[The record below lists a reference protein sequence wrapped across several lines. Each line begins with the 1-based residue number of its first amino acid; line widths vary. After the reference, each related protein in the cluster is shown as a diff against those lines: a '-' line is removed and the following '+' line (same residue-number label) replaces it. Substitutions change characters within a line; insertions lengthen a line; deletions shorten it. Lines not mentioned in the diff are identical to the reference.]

1 MDNKYYSVERNT
13 QIIVSLLKAHKIK
26 YIVASPGTTHM
37 CFVGSV
43 QHDPYFKVF
52 SCVDERSAAYMACGI
67 AAESGEPVV
76 ITCTGATASRN
87 YYSAMTE
94 AYYRKL
100 PIIAITAHQGND
112 RIGHLLEQN
121 IDRRRLPEDVA
132 KISVEAVYV
141 ENEREEHYCAIEVNK
156 ALLECRR
163 HGGGPVHINVFTH
176 YSTEFTVKQ
185 IAPVQTIQ
193 RYTGYDKWPDIPKG
207 RVAVFIGAHKMFT
220 KEENEALDNF
230 CSTYDAVAF
239 CDHTSGYNGKYAV
252 HFALPLAQRY
262 TDVDERNLD
271 MLIHIGETTGDAT
284 SRSLQPK
291 QVWRVSEDG
300 EIRDSWGKLTN
311 VFEMPEMFF
320 FKHYSKEGA
329 CLHNYLDDC
338 KVIIDNVSQQV
349 GVLPLSTI
357 WVAKQ
362 ISRDLPK
369 GANIQMGIW
378 SSLRALN
385 YFDTKDGVS
394 GNSNVGGF
402 GIDGPLSTLIGAS
415 LCNPNKLYFGL
426 LGDLAFFYDINV
438 LGNKNVGNNVRIA
451 MVNNGRGNEMRY
463 SFSPAASLGE
473 DGNLFLAAAGH
484 NGNYSHSLV
493 KHIAEDLG
501 YEYLSATTKDEFLK
515 HKEHFLTSDSL
526 DKPIIFE
533 IFINDYHDEE
543 KSWEILTSA
552 EQDKDLMMKRKIKV
566 GIKNVIGDK
575 GIHIAKKILGK
586 E

>member
-1 MDNKYYSVERNT
+1 MDNRYYSVERNT
-13 QIIVSLLKAHKIK
+13 QIIIALLKAHNIR

-43 QHDPYFKVF
+43 QHDPYFKVY

-100 PIIAITAHQGND
+100 PVIAITAHQGND

-141 ENEREEHYCAIEVNK
+141 ENERDEHYCAVEVNK

-176 YSTEFTVKQ
+176 YSTDFTVKE
-185 IAPVQTIQ
+185 IAPVQEIN
-193 RYTGYDKWPDIPKG
+193 RYTGYDKLPQIPNG
-207 RVAVFIGAHKMFT
+207 HVAVFIGSHRMFT
-220 KEENEALDNF
+220 KEEADALDNF
-230 CSTYDAVAF
+230 CSSYDAVTF

-252 HFALPLAQRY
+252 HFALPLAQRFADY
-262 TDVDERNLD
+262 NQRNLD
-271 MLIHIGETTGDAT
+271 LLIHIGETTGDAT

-311 VFEMPEMFF
+311 VFEMPEEYF
-320 FKHYSKEGA
+320 FKHYTKEGA
-329 CLHNYLDDC
+329 THHNYLDDC
-338 KVIIDNVSQQV
+338 KAKIAKVSQEV
-349 GVLPLSTI
+349 GDLPLSTI
-357 WVAKQ
+357 WVARQ
-362 ISRDLPK
+362 ISSGLPK
-369 GANIQMGIW
+369 GTNFQMGIW
-378 SSLRALN
+378 SSLRAMN
-385 YFDTKDGVS
+385 YFETPDGTS

-402 GIDGPLSTLIGAS
+402 GIDGPLSTLVGAS

-566 GIKNVIGDK
+566 GIKNVIGNK

>member
-1 MDNKYYSVERNT
+1 MDNIYYSIERNT
-13 QIIVSLLKAHKIK
+13 QIIVSLLKAHNIRH
-26 YIVASPGTTHM
+26 IVASPGTTHM

-43 QHDPYFKVF
+43 QHDPYFKIY

-100 PIIAITAHQGND
+100 PVIAITAHQGND

-132 KISVEAVYV
+132 KISVEAVFV
-141 ENEREEHYCAIEVNK
+141 ENDRDEHYCAIEVNK

-176 YSTEFTVKQ
+176 YSTDFTVKE
-185 IAPVQTIQ
+185 IAPVQIIH
-193 RYTGYDKWPDIPKG
+193 RYTGYNKLPEIQNG
-207 RVAVFIGAHKMFT
+207 RVAVFIGSHKMFT
-220 KEENEALDNF
+220 KEETEALDNF
-230 CSTYDAVAF
+230 CSTHDAVAF

-252 HFALPLAQRY
+252 HFALPLAQRF
-262 TDVDERNLD
+262 TDYNERNLD
-271 MLIHIGETTGDAT
+271 LLIHLGETTGDAT
-284 SRSLQPK
+284 SRSLRPK

-311 VFEMPEMFF
+311 VFEMPEEYF
-320 FKHYSKEGA
+320 FKHYAKDGA
-329 CLHNYLDDC
+329 DQHKFLDDC
-338 KVIIDNVSQQV
+338 KTIVKKISQEV
-349 GVLPLSTI
+349 GDMPLSTI

-362 ISRDLPK
+362 LSTDIPEGS
-369 GANIQMGIW
+369 NFQMGIW
-378 SSLRALN
+378 SSLRAMN
-385 YFDTKDGVS
+385 YFNTPHS
-394 GNSNVGGF
+394 TTGNSNVGGF
-402 GIDGPLSTLIGAS
+402 GIDGPLSALVGAS
-415 LCNPNKLYFGL
+415 LCNPTKLYFCIV
-426 LGDLAFFYDINV
+426 GDLAFFYDVNV
-438 LGNKNVGNNVRIA
+438 LGNKNIGSNVRIA
-451 MVNNGRGNEMRY
+451 MINNGRGNEMRY

-484 NGNYSHSLV
+484 NGNYSHTLV

-501 YEYLSATTKDEFLK
+501 YEYLSASTKEEFLK
-515 HKEHFLTSDSL
+515 RKVHFLSPEIF

-533 IFINDYHDEE
+533 IFINNYYNEE
-543 KSWEILTSA
+543 KAWEVLTSA
-552 EQDKDLMMKRKIKV
+552 EQDKNLIMKRKIKD
-566 GIKNVIGDK
+566 GIKLVIGQTGVK
-575 GIHIAKKILGK
+575 IAKNILRGK
-586 E
+586 